1 MATRLAN
8 SPTTRSRRLV
18 LPRYDHRKA
27 IERLIM
33 NLDVNPGGVEHRC
46 ERRFHYPR
54 LLVVEPLD
62 DLGQVVGDRLTVVGK
77 QLSLSGLSFFHPE
90 SIPYRWVAAELEG
103 QGAQSVRLLMD
114 LTWCRFTP
122 HGWYESGGKILAA
135 LNPVE

>member
-8 SPTTRSRRLV
+8 SSSTRTRRLV
-18 LPRYDHRKA
+18 LPRYDHRQA
-27 IERLIM
+27 VERLIM
-33 NLDVNPGGVEHRC
+33 NLDVNASGAEHRS

-54 LLVVEPLD
+54 LLVVEPMD
-62 DLGQVVGDRLTVVGK
+62 DFGQVAADRLTVVGK

-90 SIPYRWVAAELEG
+90 SLPYRWVAAELEVQGG
-103 QGAQSVRLLMD
+103 QSLRLLMD

-122 HGWYESGGKILAA
+122 HGWYESGGKILGA